1 MSKADAAS
9 PIAFVILG
17 LAMASVGLWAVVIER
32 VGFGVGMLV
41 FAVGLV
47 LTGLM
52 RLRMRRRRN

>member
-1 MSKADAAS
+1 MRKADAAS

-17 LAMASVGLWAVVIER
+17 LAMASVGLWAIVIER

-52 RLRMRRRRN
+52 RLRMNRRRN